1 MSVVKLSQDNFEK
14 EVVGV
19 KETVLIDFWAPWC
32 GPCRTLGPIVDQ
44 IADERKDVKVMKV
57 NIDEEPMLANVFKV
71 NVIPT
76 LFVLKNGEIVNKA
89 SGVLPKQ
96 EIIKMIDK

>member
-1 MSVVKLSQDNFEK
+1 MSVLKLSQDNFEK